1 MPDSIAPT
9 KTRLTQI
16 MLEKERINMSFPL
29 AHRGV
34 LRSLSPSA
42 TASVPGPVAVGF
54 GPLLAADWT
63 ESLH

>member
-1 MPDSIAPT
+1 
-9 KTRLTQI
+9 
-16 MLEKERINMSFPL
+16 MSFPL

-63 ESLH
+63 KSLH